1 MNETNPTDPADAPAK
16 ANEPSAPEQT
26 TPAEAKGTL
35 DAAKEKARAAAEG
48 VKDLKEKLTKHDLK
62 AELREAF
69 SETKKNPSS
78 LWKKPE
84 TLRPG
89 KDFAVVGLAASV
101 VLLLLLLV
109 TSSSFLGLVCLVLGL
124 GALLFS
130 ALGLKT
136 EGRKIAI
143 GGSVVGLL
151 VVLCALGQTFGSSDD
166 GENAEEAMVASADP
180 GDANELSEKAAS
192 AATPDIA
199 AEAAVA
205 VSGTMKTA
213 PAGKV
218 PDQVS
223 TVPTDTSKMDAARLR
238 GECEAN
244 EGAVTLDVREIME
257 DAKDAKKQKSLNF
270 CGFYTGM
277 SFANAKRLADHYG
290 MERKDYS
297 FHFNPLTG
305 EVVHMYFSPRAMDL
319 MLHTSSDYDMAEV
332 ALMGYLGISEWSLD
346 AGDMGGYYN
355 SPNGISVELSKPKW
369 GLGSHSAVSIVDSG
383 REKEYYKVAPRF
395 YNNKLVV
402 EKQKEIEAC
411 GARNEVLET
420 PGGVKLLMSMG
431 GNKLVKDENWREMK
445 HLLFGSFELTETQWE
460 AITGKKVKN
469 PRGFNYPVTFG
480 ESGIERRNETFQ
492 WSMDAFN
499 LMLNSMSY
507 VQKWNRFF
515 QTLKKVDTQIYP
527 MFQKDEDQGY
537 FMVVVDDGELGLV
550 SEKDYDS
557 FAWLKGNSGGGPHP
571 VASKRPNAHGL
582 YDTIGNMAEI
592 VDGGCYG
599 GDCYDKNA
607 SDCDRIIL
615 PVGGHSDSIFPR
627 LTTIRLRSNLTRDSY
642 AHANARGVLLPGN
655 ILLPMVEIPE
665 MNNLWVGTFE
675 VTRGQWKALMGSVP
689 KDEGEMLGEAIL
701 AADTKRLGI
710 ELDEHDLLPVSNVS
724 WYDCQRFLEKL
735 NALPATKAEGIV
747 FDLPTAEEWRYA
759 ASGGSNG
766 PYGDGITG
774 KNLSQYAWFRDDS
787 GDVVKQFATRGV
799 NEVGWKTVN
808 KFVLF
813 DMLGNA
819 AEWTS
824 SSSGDKKV
832 VCGGNGDKAPTASEC
847 EVTFRCLRDPG
858 SNGRFLGLRLVARK
872 NPPAGMAVSTD
883 SSQ

>member
-1 MNETNPTDPADAPAK
+1 MNETKPTDSADTPSK
-16 ANEPSAPEQT
+16 ARDPSAPEQT
-26 TPAEAKGTL
+26 SPVEAKGAL
-35 DAAKEKARAAAEG
+35 NAAKEKARAAAEG
-48 VKDLKEKLTKHDLK
+48 VKDLKQKLAKHDIK

-69 SETKKNPSS
+69 AETKKNPAS

-89 KDFAVVGLAASV
+89 KDLAVVGLAASV

-109 TSSSFLGLVCLVLGL
+109 TSGSFFGFVCFVLGL

-136 EGRKIAI
+136 EGRKLAI
-143 GGSVVGLL
+143 GGSIVGIL
-151 VVLCALGQTFGSSDD
+151 VVLFALGQTFGPSDNNETA
-166 GENAEEAMVASADP
+166 ENEAVASADG
-180 GDANELSEKAAS
+180 GDVRAPSVKEKPAVAK
-192 AATPDIA
+192 PVV
-199 AEAAVA
+199 AAV
-205 VSGTMKTA
+205 
-213 PAGKV
+213 
-218 PDQVS
+218 
-223 TVPTDTSKMDAARLR
+223 DTSKMDAARLR
-238 GECEAN
+238 GECDAN
-244 EGAVTLDVREIME
+244 EGAVTFDVREIME
-257 DAKDAKKQKSLNF
+257 AAKDAKKQKSLNF

-319 MLHTSSDYDMAEV
+319 MLHTSSDYDMAE
-332 ALMGYLGISEWSLD
+332 ATLMRYLGISEWSLD
-346 AGDMGGYYN
+346 AGDLGGYYN
-355 SPNGISVELSKPKW
+355 SPNGISVELSKPNW
-369 GLGSHSAVSIVDSG
+369 ALGSYSAVSVVDSNRG
-383 REKEYYKVAPRF
+383 KEYYKVAPRF

-402 EKQKEIEAC
+402 EKQKEIEAG
-411 GARNEVLET
+411 GARTEVLET
-420 PGGVKLLMSMG
+420 PGGIKLLMSIG
-431 GNKLVKDENWREMK
+431 GNKIVPDENWHGMK

-515 QTLKKVDTQIYP
+515 QTPNKVDIQL
-527 MFQKDEDQGY
+527 FSVLQKHESQGY
-537 FMVVVDDGELGLV
+537 FMMVANDGEPGVIL
-550 SEKDYDS
+550 EKDFDS
-557 FAWLKGNSGGGPHP
+557 VAWLKDNSSGVPHP
-571 VASKRPNAHGL
+571 VASKRPNAQGL

-592 VDGGCYG
+592 VDEGCVG

-607 SDCDRIIL
+607 SDCDKIIL

-627 LTTIRLRSNLTRDSY
+627 LTTIRLRSTRDSLEY

-655 ILLPMVEIPE
+655 VLLPMVEIPE

-689 KDEGEMLGEAIL
+689 KGEGEMLGEALL

-724 WYDCQRFLEKL
+724 WYDCEQFLEKL

-759 ASGGSNG
+759 ASGGGNG
-766 PYGDGITG
+766 PYGDGITK
-774 KNLSQYAWFRDDS
+774 KNLDQYAWYRDDS
-787 GDVVKQFATRGV
+787 GDVAKRFATRGV

-808 KFVLF
+808 KFILF

-824 SSSGDKKV
+824 SASGDKKI
-832 VCGGNGDKAPTASEC
+832 VCGGNGDNAPSASEC
-847 EVTFRCLRDPG
+847 EVSSQRLRDPG
-858 SNGRFLGLRLVARK
+858 SRGRFLGLRLVARV
-872 NPPAGMAVSTD
+872 NPAGAVKD
-883 SSQ
+883 SPKEKD